1 MTECCELVEA
11 ASNEEWEKVEVRRA
25 LEAVLS
31 SERGPCRAVRL
42 GLGQWTLEAV
52 HARLF
57 RPCSAESSPSTSRL
71 ARLENILHAGA
82 PQYRSRRQVL

>member
-25 LEAVLS
+25 LEAALS
-31 SERGPCRAVRL
+31 SERGPSSRL